1 MKNKRVN
8 IEVKPFRTFDRHGF
22 LNSFHPIS
30 QQEFDAIQTKLNS
43 KTLKR
48 NEDLIISGQV
58 QKHLFF
64 IRSGVQM
71 CHFERSDKIHVI
83 AFTYSPNLCA
93 IPDSFSEQIP
103 SKYCFTCVI
112 ESVVDCLSFE
122 DLQLIYS
129 QFPNIET
136 LFRRINDKLL
146 AGLLN
151 LHIEFRSMSIEERFT
166 AFCQRSPHIL
176 QKVPHKYIASY
187 LGIDATNFSKLF
199 NSIRI

>member
-1 MKNKRVN
+1 MQTN
-8 IEVKPFRTFDRHGF
+8 RTESFSTADRHEF
-22 LNSFHPIS
+22 LNRFHPIS
-30 QQEFDAIQTKLNS
+30 QEEFNAIQEKIKS

-48 NEDLIISGQV
+48 NESLIRPGQV
-58 QKHLFF
+58 QKQLFL

-71 CHFERSDKIHVI
+71 CHYDQHDKKHVI
-83 AFTYSPNLCA
+83 AFTYPPNLCA
-93 IPDSFSEQIP
+93 IPDSFSEQVP
-103 SKYCFTCVI
+103 SRYGFT
-112 ESVVDCLSFE
+112 SVTASEVDCLSFE
-122 DLQLIYS
+122 DLQLLYA

-136 LFRRINDKLL
+136 LFRRINEKLL
-146 AGLLN
+146 VRLLN

-166 AFCQRSPHIL
+166 AFCQRSPHLL